1 MLPRSKIIVI
11 GSLLLLHLGI
21 VFSGTII
28 HRYPHLPYRINALLS
43 NYYYYTGCNAYRF
56 FAPDVARQTIA
67 KCTMIDKAGVVS
79 TEVVGYGYTGTQL
92 RISNLLQY
100 LNVAAGADATAKIAA
115 DYCYRTHQGIKDIV
129 VTVGRIKYRKPEQY
143 QSSDTLQIT
152 ELYQATYTYE

>member
-1 MLPRSKIIVI
+1 MSPRSKIVVI
-11 GSLLLLHLGI
+11 GSLLVLHLGI

-28 HRYPHLPYRINALLS
+28 HRYLHLPHQLVQLVRKYNC
-43 NYYYYTGCNAYRF
+43 YTGCYAYHF

-67 KCTMIDKAGVVS
+67 KCTMTDSNRVV
-79 TEVVGYGYTGTQL
+79 TREVIGYAKSGTQA
-92 RISNLLQY
+92 RMSNLLQY
-100 LNVAAGADATAKIAA
+100 LNVDVGPDATAKIAA

-129 VTVGRIKYRKPEQY
+129 VTVGRVKYRKPEQY